1 MVPGIAVYNRRMQQ
15 NMNPSVLA
23 GLRKFLKVADHVPG
37 RLRLKVDLAVLR
49 HPAAA
54 QLRALTPETWPG
66 LRGTRFDVFSSTLT
80 LDYDPHVLPG
90 ELFEEFLAAPDGDRA
105 MELAARLCGIAPA

>member
-1 MVPGIAVYNRRMQQ
+1 
-15 NMNPSVLA
+15 MNPRVLVA
-23 GLRKFLKVADHVPG
+23 LRKFLKIADHTPG

-66 LRGTRFDVFSSTLT
+66 LRGTRFDVFTSTLT
-80 LDYDPHVLPG
+80 LDYDPGVLPG
-90 ELFEEFLAAPDGDRA
+90 ELFEELLATADEDRA
-105 MELAARLCGIAPA
+105 ALLAERLCGATSA

>member
-1 MVPGIAVYNRRMQQ
+1 
-15 NMNPSVLA
+15 MNPSVLA
-23 GLRKFLKVADHVPG
+23 DLRKFLKVADHIPG

-80 LDYDPHVLPG
+80 LDYDPQVLPG
-90 ELFEEFLAAPDGDRA
+90 ELFEEFLATPDDVRA